1 MKPKEREERFLKAY
15 ELAIANQKGVDMTAS
30 EYRYMATIAKL
41 SARDGA
47 ARMADVASE
56 LGFARASVY
65 KKFCLLEQ
73 QGLIVKR
80 DDKSVVM
87 TAEGEKRF
95 AEQTRLCD
103 VCVEMLA
110 QKTGMSEAL
119 LKYDAIAVSGAA
131 FTVLIMVGKKQLH
144 LQLLHLT
151 NTLVTS
157 EDTLTGFDRCRTGCH
172 HTAFF
177 ATVIKDFNQ
186 THPAS
191 ARSVIQRHECAQ
203 GRNKD
208 SCSASSL

>member
-1 MKPKEREERFLKAY
+1 
-15 ELAIANQKGVDMTAS
+15 MTAS

-47 ARMADVASE
+47 ARMTDVAAE

-103 VCVEMLA
+103 VCAEMLA
-110 QKTGMSEAL
+110 QKTGISEAL
-119 LKYDAIAVSGAA
+119 LKYDAIAVSG
-131 FTVLIMVGKKQLH
+131 VLSRRC
-144 LQLLHLT
+144 
-151 NTLVTS
+151 VTALMAKR
-157 EDTLTGFDRCRTGCH
+157 E
-172 HTAFF
+172 
-177 ATVIKDFNQ
+177 
-186 THPAS
+186 
-191 ARSVIQRHECAQ
+191 E
-203 GRNKD
+203 
-208 SCSASSL
+208 